1 MISSVS
7 NVNFRGDA
15 APVNHQDLINSPGK
29 FTTQAPK
36 ADAPAD
42 SFEKKDGADNAET
55 KKSKAPAIIGSVAAL
70 LLAAYVGLSVAVGK
84 GKLVEKQVAEGA
96 EKLKFGEKVNNFFYK
111 IGKSGEEL
119 WNKIRGKKTEDV
131 ADNKKAPDTTKSDAP
146 EPKKAETPDAGKEQ
160 PKTEGADKN
169 KPEGNSENK

>member
-7 NVNFRGDA
+7 NINFRGDA

-42 SFEKKDGADNAET
+42 SFEKKDGAENTEK
-55 KKSKAPAIIGSVAAL
+55 KKSKTPAIIGSVLVL
-70 LLAAYVGLSVAVGK
+70 LAAAYVGLSVAVGK
-84 GKLVEKQVAEGA
+84 EKIVEKVAAEGA
-96 EKLKFGEKVNNFFYK
+96 ELKFGEKVNNFFYK

-119 WNKIRGKKTEDV
+119 WSKVRGKKTEEGDV
-131 ADNKKAPDTTKSDAP
+131 NP
-146 EPKKAETPDAGKEQ
+146 
-160 PKTEGADKN
+160 
-169 KPEGNSENK
+169 KPETEAKPQGEVKPQGEAKPETETKPQGENKQ

>member
-111 IGKSGEEL
+111 IGKSGEDL